1 MTKIWVK
8 NGNTSEK
15 GCEEFLE
22 EILLKKSDCRVT
34 SVNFRLSRRLTL
46 TRKARQTICWSKGRW
61 RLSMRESVSHLNAC
75 LHRKV
80 VMCMN
85 HRLRHHIDS
94 VHRRET
100 TKLKLQKLHQI
111 AVVPLFIA
119 KKSQRWSRKRM
130 LIKKW
135 SASEKYRHNLFK
147 EKEGVHDVNS
157 DETVQSRN
165 CIMKEKKH
173 YIAVSK
179 LTALFFSFELSL
191 INDWEPRPQF
201 QSKQQ
206 PQKVSQE

>member
-46 TRKARQTICWSKGRW
+46 TRKARQTICWSRGRW

-119 KKSQRWSRKRM
+119 KNLNADQEKGCWSRNGVLLKNTDTIYSRKKRESM
-130 LIKKW
+130 TWI
-135 SASEKYRHNLFK
+135 
-147 EKEGVHDVNS
+147 
-157 DETVQSRN
+157 Q
-165 CIMKEKKH
+165 MKP
-173 YIAVSK
+173 Y
-179 LTALFFSFELSL
+179 
-191 INDWEPRPQF
+191 
-201 QSKQQ
+201 
-206 PQKVSQE
+206 SQETASWKRRSITLRSAN